1 MGFAGFIEFIV
12 DPSFQVMGDML
23 EKVLTPLHQQ
33 QSSRATVD
41 EAISEEVFESRENK
55 RDKGTS
61 TSETSRP
68 NTPRTPLSPCKAGT
82 DLNLA
87 EVFVSLFEED
97 FLTYHIVI
105 IIINNPLTARV
116 VGAPQMI
123 LQPVLSIF
131 PCSPLPSGTCR
142 TPGLSIP

>member
-1 MGFAGFIEFIV
+1 M

-41 EAISEEVFESRENK
+41 ESISEEVFEARENK

-68 NTPRTPLSPCKAGT
+68 NTPRTPLSPCKGGSALNPAGQ
-82 DLNLA
+82 
-87 EVFVSLFEED
+87 FVSLSD
-97 FLTYHIVI
+97 HSAHSATD
-105 IIINNPLTARV
+105 
-116 VGAPQMI
+116 
-123 LQPVLSIF
+123 
-131 PCSPLPSGTCR
+131 
-142 TPGLSIP
+142 

>member
-123 LQPVLSIF
+123 LQPVFSIF